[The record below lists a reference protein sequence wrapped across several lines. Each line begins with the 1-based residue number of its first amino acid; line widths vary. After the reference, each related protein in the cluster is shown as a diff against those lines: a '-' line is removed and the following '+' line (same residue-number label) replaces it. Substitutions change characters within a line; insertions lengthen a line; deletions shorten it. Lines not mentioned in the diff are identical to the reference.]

1 MASIY
6 DDIRSALEVKLSN
19 VVGLPEIAYEN
30 VAYSPTTG
38 TPFVKPQLVPVARR
52 PAHRGIN
59 PQKRY
64 DGLFRVYCYSPEG
77 NGPSQVDDITN
88 LVIEAFDATTDISF
102 TNSSS
107 QTTIV
112 SIDYAERNEGRPLG
126 GWYQS
131 VVDIAWYTYAV

>member
-6 DDIRSALEVKLSN
+6 DDIRSALEVRLSN
-19 VVGLPEIAYEN
+19 VVGIPEIAYEN

-38 TPFVKPQLVPVARR
+38 TPFIKPQLVPVARR
-52 PAHRGIN
+52 PAVRGIN

-77 NGPSQVDDITN
+77 SGPAVADNIAD

-107 QTTIV
+107 ETTIV
-112 SIDYAERNEGRPLG
+112 SIDYAERNEGRPLDS
-126 GWYQS
+126 WYQV
-131 VVDIAWYTYAV
+131 VVDIGWYTYTV